1 VGLLNLQ
8 LAVRDGLVYVL
19 EANPRASR
27 TVPFVSKATGV
38 AWAALAAQVCCG
50 ARLSDLGVS
59 DGVALG
65 VAVKMPVFPFD
76 RFPGVDPLPG
86 PEMRSTG
93 EVMGMAE
100 TFGEA
105 YAKAAQGAGLE
116 LPVAGTVFLSVADG
130 DKPRATPLAARLEE
144 LGFQLLATQGTATG
158 LERDGIGARVV
169 HKVSEGRPH
178 VVDLMVNGEIQLVI
192 NTASGSRARR
202 DGIAIRRGALEHRI
216 PYVATIAGGFAA
228 AEAIAA
234 LRRGALEPRS
244 LQAWQSRATA
254 QRLPASR
261 AVNR

>member
-1 VGLLNLQ
+1 
-8 LAVRDGLVYVL
+8 
-19 EANPRASR
+19 
-27 TVPFVSKATGV
+27 
-38 AWAALAAQVCCG
+38 
-50 ARLSDLGVS
+50 
-59 DGVALG
+59 
-65 VAVKMPVFPFD
+65 MPVFPFD

-105 YAKAAQGAGLE
+105 YAKAAQGAGLA

-144 LGFQLLATQGTATG
+144 LGFQLLATQGTAAG
-158 LERDGIGARVV
+158 LERDGIKARVV

-178 VVDLMVNGEIQLVI
+178 VVDLMVNGEIQVVI
-192 NTASGSRARR
+192 NTATGSRARR

-216 PYVATIAGGFAA
+216 PYVATVAGGFAA

-244 LQAWQSRATA
+244 LQAWQARADA
-254 QRLPASR
+254 QRLPGSR
-261 AVNR
+261 AASH